1 MSKKLWQPSL
11 LEKRN
16 SNLFAFEN
24 YILKKLKIKF
34 NGNYKNLLN
43 WSIKNSPEFWSRF
56 WDFTKIKGT
65 KSKQKIRK
73 SKIFYKNLFLPG
85 SKLNFGENLLSK
97 NNQEKAVTFI
107 SENGYR
113 EERSWRQLNLNTCKI
128 LKFLRK
134 INIKKGDRVAA
145 YMPNTI
151 ETVEAFIATTSL
163 GSIWSSCSPDFGSK
177 GVIER
182 FSQINPKVL
191 FITDQYFYN
200 GKKIDV
206 LKKLPEILKSIPS
219 IKSVVISNY
228 PGKKFIK
235 NKNKNKLK
243 KINLF
248 KWNKLIQTNDE
259 KINFKRFD
267 FETELVILYSSGT
280 TGKPKCIC
288 HRSGG
293 VLIQHMKEHQLH
305 CNIKENDNVFYFTT
319 CGWMMWNWL
328 VSSLASKASI
338 VLFDGSPMFK
348 SSDLLL
354 KIAQREKITL
364 FGISAKYV
372 DALRKF
378 KPKLKYKF
386 KLNKLRT
393 ICSTGSPLSEESFKY
408 VYKHI
413 KKNVHLSSISGGTD
427 IVSCFVLGNLYQPV
441 NIGEIQ
447 NNGLALDVDVLSDKG
462 KSLKNSKGELVC
474 KNPFPSMPLKFWND
488 KNDIKFKN
496 AYFNRFK
503 NIWHHGDYA
512 EIKNNG
518 GYIIHGR
525 SDTTLNPGGVRL
537 GTAEIYSEVEKFK
550 EIKES
555 IVVGQSWDNDVR
567 ILLFIVM
574 SKNYLL
580 TAKLINKIKLQI
592 KKNVSPRHV
601 PNKIIVVKDIPRTKS
616 GKIVE
621 LAVKSKIEGSEIK
634 NIEAL
639 ANPEALEQFNNLKEL
654 SN

>member
-11 LEKRN
+11 IVKKN

-24 YILKKLKIKF
+24 YISKKLKIKF
-34 NGNYKNLLN
+34 NRNYKKLLN

-56 WDFTKIKGT
+56 WDFSKIKGI
-65 KSKQKIRK
+65 KSNKNFRK
-73 SKIFYKNLFLPG
+73 SKTFYKNLFLPG
-85 SKLNFGENLLSK
+85 SRLNFGENLLSK
-97 NNQEKAVTFI
+97 NNNEKAVTFI
-107 SENGYR
+107 SENGFR
-113 EERSWRQLNLNTCKI
+113 EERSWRQLNLNTNKI
-128 LKFLRK
+128 SKFLKK

-151 ETVEAFIATTSL
+151 QTVEAFIATTSL

-200 GKKIDV
+200 GKKIDI
-206 LKKLPEILKSIPS
+206 LNRLPEILKLIPS

-235 NKNKNKLK
+235 NKYKFK
-243 KINLF
+243 KINFF
-248 KWNKLIQTNDE
+248 KWNELMQTNAE
-259 KINFKRFD
+259 KIDFKRFD
-267 FETELVILYSSGT
+267 FETELAILYSSGT

-328 VSSLASKASI
+328 VSSLASRASI

-348 SSDLLL
+348 SADLLL

-512 EIKNNG
+512 EIKNSG

-567 ILLFIVM
+567 IVLFIVM
-574 SKNYLL
+574 SKNYSL
-580 TAKLINKIKLQI
+580 TAELINKIKLQI
-592 KKNVSPRHV
+592 KKNASPRHV
-601 PNKIIVVKDIPRTKS
+601 PSKIIVVKDIPRTKS

-621 LAVKSKIEGSEIK
+621 LAVKSKIEGSQIK

>member
-11 LEKRN
+11 IVKKN

-24 YILKKLKIKF
+24 YISKKLKIKF
-34 NGNYKNLLN
+34 NRNYKKLLN

-56 WDFTKIKGT
+56 WDFSKIKGI
-65 KSKQKIRK
+65 KSNKNFRK
-73 SKIFYKNLFLPG
+73 SKTFYKNLFLPG
-85 SKLNFGENLLSK
+85 SRLNFGENLLSK
-97 NNQEKAVTFI
+97 NNNEKAVTFI
-107 SENGYR
+107 SENGFR
-113 EERSWRQLNLNTCKI
+113 EERSWRQLNLNTNKI
-128 LKFLRK
+128 SKFLKK

-163 GSIWSSCSPDFGSK
+163 GVIWSSCSPDFGSK

-200 GKKIDV
+200 GKKINV
-206 LKKLPEILKSIPS
+206 LNRLPEILKLIPS

-235 NKNKNKLK
+235 NKYKFK

-248 KWNKLIQTNDE
+248 KWNELMQTNAE
-259 KINFKRFD
+259 KIDFKRFD
-267 FETELVILYSSGT
+267 FETELAILYSSGT

-328 VSSLASKASI
+328 VSSLASRASI

-348 SSDLLL
+348 SADLLL

-488 KNDIKFKN
+488 KNDIKFKS

-512 EIKNNG
+512 EIKNSG

-567 ILLFIVM
+567 IVLFIVM
-574 SKNYLL
+574 SKNYSL
-580 TAKLINKIKLQI
+580 TAELINKIKLQI
-592 KKNVSPRHV
+592 KKNASPRHV
-601 PNKIIVVKDIPRTKS
+601 PSKIIVVKDIPRTKS

-621 LAVKSKIEGSEIK
+621 LAVKSKIEGSQIK

>member
-11 LEKRN
+11 IVKKN

-24 YILKKLKIKF
+24 YISKKLKIKF
-34 NGNYKNLLN
+34 NRNYKKLLN

-56 WDFTKIKGT
+56 WDFSKIKGI
-65 KSKQKIRK
+65 KSNKNFRK
-73 SKIFYKNLFLPG
+73 SKTFYKNLFLPG
-85 SKLNFGENLLSK
+85 SRLNFGENLLSK
-97 NNQEKAVTFI
+97 NNNEKAVTFI
-107 SENGYR
+107 SENGFR
-113 EERSWRQLNLNTCKI
+113 EERSWRQLNLNTNKI
-128 LKFLRK
+128 SKFLKK

-163 GSIWSSCSPDFGSK
+163 GGIWSSCSPDFGSK

-200 GKKIDV
+200 GKKIDI
-206 LKKLPEILKSIPS
+206 LNRLPEILKLIPS

-235 NKNKNKLK
+235 NKYKFK

-248 KWNKLIQTNDE
+248 KWNELMQTNTE
-259 KINFKRFD
+259 KIDFKRFD
-267 FETELVILYSSGT
+267 FETELAILYSSGT

-328 VSSLASKASI
+328 VSSLASRASI

-348 SSDLLL
+348 SADLLL

-488 KNDIKFKN
+488 KNDIKLKS

-512 EIKNNG
+512 EIKNSG

-567 ILLFIVM
+567 IVLFIVM
-574 SKNYLL
+574 SKNYSL
-580 TAKLINKIKLQI
+580 TAELINKIKLQI
-592 KKNVSPRHV
+592 KKNASPRHV
-601 PNKIIVVKDIPRTKS
+601 PSKIIVVKDIPRTKS

-621 LAVKSKIEGSEIK
+621 LAVKSKIEGSQIK

>member
-11 LEKRN
+11 IVKKN

-24 YILKKLKIKF
+24 YISKKLKIKF
-34 NGNYKNLLN
+34 NRNYKKLSN
-43 WSIKNSPEFWSRF
+43 WSIKNSPVFWSRF
-56 WDFTKIKGT
+56 WDFSKVKGIKSN
-65 KSKQKIRK
+65 KKIRK
-73 SKIFYKNLFLPG
+73 SKTFYKNLFLPG
-85 SKLNFGENLLSK
+85 SRLNFGENLLSK
-97 NNQEKAVTFI
+97 NNNEKAVTFI
-107 SENGYR
+107 SENGFR
-113 EERSWRQLNLNTCKI
+113 EERSWRQLNLNTNKI
-128 LKFLRK
+128 SNFLKK

-151 ETVEAFIATTSL
+151 QTVEAFIATTSL
-163 GSIWSSCSPDFGSK
+163 GGIWSSCSPDFGSK

-206 LKKLPEILKSIPS
+206 LNRLPEILKLIPS

-235 NKNKNKLK
+235 FKYKFK

-248 KWNKLIQTNDE
+248 KWNALMQTNVE
-259 KINFKRFD
+259 KIDFKRFD
-267 FETELVILYSSGT
+267 FETELAILYSSGT

-305 CNIKENDNVFYFTT
+305 CNIKENDNIFYFTT

-328 VSSLASKASI
+328 VSSLASRASI

-348 SSDLLL
+348 SADLLL

-386 KLNKLRT
+386 KLNKLRS

-441 NIGEIQ
+441 NIGELQ
-447 NNGLALDVDVLSDKG
+447 NNGLALDVDVLDDKG

-488 KNDIKFKN
+488 KNDIKFKS

-512 EIKNNG
+512 EIKNSG

-567 ILLFIVM
+567 IVLFIVM
-574 SKNYLL
+574 SKNYSL
-580 TAKLINKIKLQI
+580 TAELINKIKLQI
-592 KKNVSPRHV
+592 KKNASPRHV
-601 PNKIIVVKDIPRTKS
+601 PSKIIVVKDIPRTKS

-654 SN
+654 SS